1 MIVILRLRVRK
12 LPTEGNLIMKLT
24 WFSLYNLMLSL
35 WVGGIA
41 IFTFIVTPAI
51 FRSFGRDEAGAIV
64 GKLFPGYF
72 TYVLVLT
79 LLAFIF
85 FFPASGGASNPQ
97 SRFSFF
103 LLIAALVINTYVS
116 FKLHP
121 DTVKVKQE
129 ITSFEQESPDSPN
142 RKRFTRLHAISA
154 VLNLAVMTDGIILL
168 LLGPSLKN

>member
-1 MIVILRLRVRK
+1 MR
-12 LPTEGNLIMKLT
+12 LT
-24 WFSLYNLMLSL
+24 WLSLYNLILSL

-85 FFPASGGASNPQ
+85 FLPA
-97 SRFSFF
+97 
-103 LLIAALVINTYVS
+103 
-116 FKLHP
+116 
-121 DTVKVKQE
+121 
-129 ITSFEQESPDSPN
+129 
-142 RKRFTRLHAISA
+142 
-154 VLNLAVMTDGIILL
+154 
-168 LLGPSLKN
+168 

>member
-1 MIVILRLRVRK
+1 MR
-12 LPTEGNLIMKLT
+12 LT
-24 WFSLYNLMLSL
+24 WFSLYNLILAL

-85 FFPASGGASNPQ
+85 FFPASGGASNSQ
-97 SRFSFF
+97 SRLSFF

-116 FKLHP
+116 FKLYP
-121 DTVKVKQE
+121 DTVKVKRE

-142 RKRFTRLHAISA
+142 RKLFARLHAISA
-154 VLNLAVMTDGIILL
+154 VLNLAVMTDGVILL
-168 LLGPSLKN
+168 LLGPH

>member
-1 MIVILRLRVRK
+1 
-12 LPTEGNLIMKLT
+12 MKLT
-24 WFSLYNLMLSL
+24 WLSLYSFILSL
-35 WVGGIA
+35 LVGGIA

-85 FFPASGGASNPQ
+85 FFPASGGTSTFP
-97 SRFSFF
+97 SRLSFF
-103 LLIAALVINTYVS
+103 FLVAALIINTYVS

-121 DTVKVKQE
+121 EAVKVKQE
-129 ITSFEQESPDSPN
+129 ITSFERESPDSPN
-142 RKRFTRLHAISA
+142 RKRFARLHAVSA
-154 VLNLAVMTDGIILL
+154 VLNLAVLADGVILL